1 MNLTVNW
8 EDYHSRFA
16 DDMTEEKFD
25 SLAGQACSRVKR
37 MCRPY
42 VLSTVLVDE
51 GDYRN
56 ERIKDAV
63 CTVINAAYAHEVTGT
78 GKGISSVSNDGYS
91 ESYVLTKREDAELE
105 LNSLVRSCLSGTGL
119 MGAM

>member
-1 MNLTVNW
+1 MNW
-8 EDYHSRFA
+8 EDYRSRFT
-16 DDMTEEKFD
+16 DNITEEQFNLL
-25 SLAGQACSRVKR
+25 SGQACSRVKR

-42 VLSTVLVDE
+42 VLNTVLMDE
-51 GDYRN
+51 HDYRN
-56 ERIKDAV
+56 ERLKDAV